1 MPRPVLVDRDDD
13 LGAVD
18 AAVDRAVGGSGSL
31 LVFTGPLGIGRTA
44 LLDECARRGTARG
57 VRVLR
62 ARGTDD
68 ERGVPLSTARRLL
81 AVAPTDLPGRAAH
94 GDFEALHAELA
105 AHAADGPVLLLV
117 DDASRCDADSLRW
130 FAFLGHRL
138 AGLRVTIVLT
148 ALDGDGGHDG
158 GAGPVPADL
167 VGQAGAVRPLR
178 PLSDG
183 AVAVAA
189 RAGLGRDATPV
200 VVAALAEATGGNPL
214 FLAAVVEEVA
224 AGPHGCQ
231 ETLAHRVR
239 ECAPARL
246 RDRLARAVRRMPEPE
261 RRYLTAV
268 AAAGDVTDD
277 TMLGRLAGL
286 DATDTAAAGSV
297 ARRMGLT
304 GPAEHRLRHRVVGHA
319 LDVVQSSGQRRDTH
333 LRAAELL
340 RDFGGSSDRVALHLL
355 AVGGPAPGW
364 AIDALREAAGPA
376 AGRGEPW
383 TAIRYLRHALLAEPG
398 EAERAR
404 VLVDLAGLERCLD
417 AGLALRRVV
426 QAVPLLGPV
435 RDRAEALCRVTPL
448 ALEGAAPPVIA
459 MLRGVAGE
467 LGRAVAGDTGDAAGR
482 ELALRL
488 EARLHYV
495 DKHTR
500 AGLSAAAARLDELE
514 RRPGGLPLDT
524 PGERELACVLVH
536 SAAVGGHRPAARVA
550 AVCRAVLARE
560 PASSEHVH
568 STVGM
573 LVTCL
578 CMADAVEDLPA
589 WLSVAAGHAR
599 TERAGVAEAVIRAE
613 LAAVLL
619 CSGRPAEAEEEVR
632 RSVDLVDDLADDSLL
647 PGMVLA
653 PVLTAVH
660 HPSGA
665 ERVLAR
671 YGAAPS
677 VPPGFGACLQMLRA
691 RAAVEAGDADTA
703 LEYCLDAGRRFER
716 AGWTATPVPWRPWAV
731 EILGGRGRWPEARA
745 LAEQE
750 VARARR
756 WGAPTQLGRA
766 LRMLGELSAPARA
779 GELLTEAV
787 TVLDTAG
794 DRTESDRAVRA
805 VAAHRDRAADPGTG
819 PLPRTPRAPAE
830 PPRGDAPA
838 GAPAPAGRPG
848 GDAPPAPAL
857 TRSERRVATR
867 AAQGRTNQ
875 EIAGDLAVSV
885 RAVEKHLTGVY
896 RKLGVSGRAALR
908 RVWEGG
914 SDRIA

>member
-183 AVAVAA
+183 AV
-189 RAGLGRDATPV
+189 

-304 GPAEHRLRHRVVGHA
+304 GPAEHRLRHRVVGDA

-355 AVGGPAPGW
+355 AVGGAGLGDRRAARGRGSRRRPRRAVDRDPLPA
-364 AIDALREAAGPA
+364 ARAARR
-376 AGRGEPW
+376 AGRG
-383 TAIRYLRHALLAEPG
+383 
-398 EAERAR
+398 
-404 VLVDLAGLERCLD
+404 
-417 AGLALRRVV
+417 
-426 QAVPLLGPV
+426 
-435 RDRAEALCRVTPL
+435 
-448 ALEGAAPPVIA
+448 
-459 MLRGVAGE
+459 
-467 LGRAVAGDTGDAAGR
+467 
-482 ELALRL
+482 
-488 EARLHYV
+488 
-495 DKHTR
+495 R
-500 AGLSAAAARLDELE
+500 AGPRA
-514 RRPGGLPLDT
+514 RRPGGSGAV
-524 PGERELACVLVH
+524 PGRRA
-536 SAAVGGHRPAARVA
+536 RPA
-550 AVCRAVLARE
+550 
-560 PASSEHVH
+560 P
-568 STVGM
+568 
-573 LVTCL
+573 
-578 CMADAVEDLPA
+578 
-589 WLSVAAGHAR
+589 
-599 TERAGVAEAVIRAE
+599 
-613 LAAVLL
+613 
-619 CSGRPAEAEEEVR
+619 
-632 RSVDLVDDLADDSLL
+632 
-647 PGMVLA
+647 
-653 PVLTAVH
+653 
-660 HPSGA
+660 
-665 ERVLAR
+665 
-671 YGAAPS
+671 
-677 VPPGFGACLQMLRA
+677 
-691 RAAVEAGDADTA
+691 
-703 LEYCLDAGRRFER
+703 
-716 AGWTATPVPWRPWAV
+716 
-731 EILGGRGRWPEARA
+731 
-745 LAEQE
+745 
-750 VARARR
+750 
-756 WGAPTQLGRA
+756 
-766 LRMLGELSAPARA
+766 
-779 GELLTEAV
+779 
-787 TVLDTAG
+787 
-794 DRTESDRAVRA
+794 
-805 VAAHRDRAADPGTG
+805 
-819 PLPRTPRAPAE
+819 
-830 PPRGDAPA
+830 
-838 GAPAPAGRPG
+838 GRPG
-848 GDAPPAPAL
+848 GA
-857 TRSERRVATR
+857 VAR
-867 AAQGRTNQ
+867 AGA
-875 EIAGDLAVSV
+875 
-885 RAVEKHLTGVY
+885 
-896 RKLGVSGRAALR
+896 
-908 RVWEGG
+908 
-914 SDRIA
+914 